1 MYNLKDDY
9 SEGAH
14 PKIIESLVKS
24 NLVQE
29 DGYSMDSF
37 SKEAIRLLKQELNN
51 DDVDIHFISG
61 GTQTNLLAISSVLR
75 PHEACISA
83 TTGHIATHEA
93 GAIEATGHKVI
104 MVDTKDGKLNKKLLK
119 PVLQKYNFE
128 YAVKPKVVYIS
139 NPTEL
144 GTVYSKEELKSLY
157 DYCLG
162 NNLLLYLDGARLASA
177 IALEE
182 MELSLENI
190 NKYSD
195 AFFLGGTKNGAL
207 LGEALILSN
216 DEFKK
221 DFRYI
226 LKQKGAMLAKGRI
239 MGIQFKTLL
248 EDQLYLK
255 LGAYANG
262 LAKYTNNELRN
273 LGIEFLVDSPS
284 NQIFPILENNLI
296 KELRKSFNF
305 YDWEKISEDK
315 TCIRLVFSW
324 ATKEEKVKEFVNI
337 IKNFKGI
344 N

>member
-104 MVDTKDGKLNKKLLK
+104 MVDTKDGKLSKKLLK

-296 KELRKSFNF
+296 KELRNSFNF

>member
-104 MVDTKDGKLNKKLLK
+104 MVDTEDGKLNKKLLK

-296 KELRKSFNF
+296 KELRNSFNF

>member
-14 PKIIESLVKS
+14 PKIIESLVNS
-24 NLVQE
+24 NLIQE

-37 SKEAIRLLKQELNN
+37 SKEAIRLLKQELNT

-83 TTGHIATHEA
+83 NTGHIATHEA
-93 GAIEATGHKVI
+93 GAIEATGHKVV
-104 MVDTKDGKLNKKLLK
+104 MVDTKDGKLNKELLK

-128 YAVKPKVVYIS
+128 YAVKPRVVYIS

-144 GTVYSKEELKSLY
+144 GTVYSNEELKLLY
-157 DYCLG
+157 DYCKG
-162 NNLLLYLDGARLASA
+162 NNLLVYLDGARLASA
-177 IALEE
+177 IAIEE
-182 MELSLENI
+182 MKLSLEII

-221 DFRYI
+221 DFRHI

-248 EDQLYLK
+248 EDKLYLK
-255 LGAYANG
+255 LGAYANN

-305 YDWEKISEDK
+305 YDWEKINEDK

-324 ATKEEKVKEFVNI
+324 ATKEEKVKEFVDLVR
-337 IKNFKGI
+337 KLRKI

>member
-296 KELRKSFNF
+296 KELRNSFNF

>member
-14 PKIIESLVKS
+14 PKIIESLVNS

-37 SKEAIRLLKQELNN
+37 SKEAIRLLKQDLNT
-51 DDVDIHFISG
+51 DDVDIHFVSG

-83 TTGHIATHEA
+83 NTGHIAVNET
-93 GAIEATGHKVI
+93 GAIEATGHKI
-104 MVDTKDGKLNKKLLK
+104 ITADCENGKLSKEILK
-119 PVLQKYNFE
+119 PILKKYSVE
-128 YAVKPKVVYIS
+128 KLVKPKLVYIS

-144 GTVYSKEELKSLY
+144 GTVYNKEELKSLY
-157 DYCLG
+157 DYCKS

-182 MELSLENI
+182 MELSLEII
-190 NKYSD
+190 NEYSD

-248 EDQLYLK
+248 EDKLYLK
-255 LGAYANG
+255 LGKYANS

-305 YDWEKISEDK
+305 HDWEKINEDK

-324 ATKEEKVKEFVNI
+324 ATKEDKVKEFINI
-337 IKNFKGI
+337 VRKFKDR